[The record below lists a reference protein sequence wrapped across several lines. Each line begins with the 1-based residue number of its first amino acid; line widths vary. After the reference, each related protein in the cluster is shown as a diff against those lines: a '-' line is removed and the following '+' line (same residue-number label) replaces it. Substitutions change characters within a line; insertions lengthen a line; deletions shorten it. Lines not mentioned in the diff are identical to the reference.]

1 MEPGSEYLVPEVEV
15 CASVCVCRLCEGAE
29 SVCSCMRESEGVNIC
44 LTPPL

>member
-15 CASVCVCRLCEGAE
+15 YVSVCVCRLCGDAE
-29 SVCSCMRESEGVNIC
+29 SVCSYMCESEGVNIC